1 MKPYNP
7 FLVYGYNSPEYFC
20 DREKETDKMISAL
33 LNERNLTL
41 ISPRRMGDGTHQK
54 CILSNEAGK

>member
-33 LNERNLTL
+33 QNGRNLTL
-41 ISPRRMGDGTHQK
+41 ISLGVWERRDSSKMYSTG
-54 CILSNEAGK
+54 

>member
-33 LNERNLTL
+33 QNGRNLTL
-41 ISPRRMGDGTHQK
+41 IKMFSGNWIPCPK
-54 CILSNEAGK
+54 IYSGK

>member
-33 LNERNLTL
+33 LNERNLT
-41 ISPRRMGDGTHQK
+41 
-54 CILSNEAGK
+54 ILSVAVLRTTDLADCKFS

>member
-33 LNERNLTL
+33 QNERNLTL
-41 ISPRRMGDGTHQK
+41 ISPDAWERRDSSKMYS
-54 CILSNEAGK
+54 IE

>member
-33 LNERNLTL
+33 QNERNQT
-41 ISPRRMGDGTHQK
+41 G
-54 CILSNEAGK
+54 ILSMTVFSENG

>member
-41 ISPRRMGDGTHQK
+41 ISPDAWERRD
-54 CILSNEAGK
+54 LSKMYSIE

>member
-33 LNERNLTL
+33 QNGRNLTL
-41 ISPRRMGDGTHQK
+41 ISTRRMGKKGLIK
-54 CILSNEAGK
+54 NVF